1 MGTSAFAHGQSRAEA
16 RVQGALGAC
25 EVLFSTFLCVLT
37 ALLVLATGVPL
48 AGSAVE
54 VALAAFRAAMG
65 PAGGA
70 LLCGMLAFFALSTLP
85 VWWFYGLQCA
95 RFLRSGRLAEAL
107 YTAAFL
113 AVAFLGC
120 LFPLTAVWRFADGF
134 NLLLALPC
142 LAMLFLY
149 RREVVRGGP
158 AKKRK

>member
-1 MGTSAFAHGQSRAEA
+1 MRDA
-16 RVQGALGAC
+16 
-25 EVLFSTFLCVLT
+25 
-37 ALLVLATGVPL
+37 GV
-48 AGSAVE
+48 
-54 VALAAFRAAMG
+54 FRALDA
-65 PAGGA
+65 AGVVV
-70 LLCGMLAFFALSTLP
+70 LRP
-85 VWWFYGLQCA
+85 QCA